1 MNSACFRRLSSMGR
15 MARPAKAQQSRS
27 RAVTPAATRAAK
39 EPRSSRSCWSEED
52 ISLSRTRLCQP
63 YEDGIWVTKAGY
75 RSPRSPRTSKTG
87 VEVVSMRER
96 GGLSGSTPRAR
107 APATAR
113 SNSRGRA
120 VLGVQA
126 PEKLRGAPWSR
137 REMMSPSPD
146 SNWASQVVLTTRSN
160 RSLAMMALALER
172 NPASEPA
179 RSWPSARDRAAKA
192 MASSTAPVQAAERSV
207 SCRRSRVS
215 MARPPVD
222 SPRSE
227 QWQGG
232 RRSPLHG
239 ACGGESGYSCLDC
252 RPPPER
258 PVPRPGRV
266 EAHGLGSARRCGG
279 RVPEAVSPGGRG
291 NRPPRA

>member
-1 MNSACFRRLSSMGR
+1 MFCRSRDAWSGATARAAALVRMTARGERSSWEAAAMNSACFRRLSSMGR

-160 RSLAMMALALER
+160 RSLRWRWRETLPLNR
-172 NPASEPA
+172 RGVGPPPGTGQPRPWPA
-179 RSWPSARDRAAKA
+179 
-192 MASSTAPVQAAERSV
+192 V
-207 SCRRSRVS
+207 
-215 MARPPVD
+215 PP
-222 SPRSE
+222 P
-227 QWQGG
+227 
-232 RRSPLHG
+232 
-239 ACGGESGYSCLDC
+239 C
-252 RPPPER
+252 RPP
-258 PVPRPGRV
+258 
-266 EAHGLGSARRCGG
+266 
-279 RVPEAVSPGGRG
+279 RG
-291 NRPPRA
+291 V